1 MVQIDDAWSDHLAWV
16 QDTRE
21 SIHLVSLGGK
31 TPLGEFQRSATAE
44 FLKIRPRVEEVVIA
58 AFETRLGKDDP
69 LDFEADEFKGP
80 SSTWTYLVNE
90 DQFGWGIEMLNG
102 KNIGLAAGAALFAG
116 PFYIFALLINK
127 FSKKKAR
134 GAT

>member
-1 MVQIDDAWSDHLAWV
+1 V

-44 FLKIRPRVEEVVIA
+44 FLKIRPRVEEAVIA
-58 AFETRLGKDDP
+58 AFETRLGKDDS
-69 LDFEADEFKGP
+69 LDFDANDVKGP
-80 SSTWTYLVNE
+80 ASTWTYLVNE

-116 PFYIFALLINK
+116 PLYVLALLMNK
-127 FSKKKAR
+127 LSKKKAR
-134 GAT
+134 GAP

>member
-1 MVQIDDAWSDHLAWV
+1 V

-44 FLKIRPRVEEVVIA
+44 FLKIRPRVEEAVIT

-69 LDFEADEFKGP
+69 LDFDADGLKGP
-80 SSTWTYLVNE
+80 ASTWTYLVNE

-116 PFYIFALLINK
+116 PLYIFALLINK

-134 GAT
+134 GAISPGRGSSW